1 MPIDGAAARAAGP
14 VRAAEGLDGRGGLR
28 GQPAARA
35 RRISAGRSLATLVA
49 VLSLGGCLPLA
60 TLNRIL
66 IPGDGFTLQRGIA
79 YGPEPRQALDVY
91 TPAGLT
97 VARGHEGRPV
107 VVFFY
112 GGSWQSGSRSYYRF
126 IGEALTAHGI
136 VTVVVDHRLYPEVVF
151 PAFVADAAQAVAW
164 VHSNIAS
171 FGGDPDR
178 IFLMGHS
185 SGAHIAALLATDR
198 SYLRDA
204 GVPAARVRGLI
215 GLAGPYAIDP
225 FRYRTTRAI
234 FAGLA
239 TPAPM
244 QPLSFVDGREPP
256 MLLVHGSRDETV
268 YPANSHALAAAVR
281 AAGGEADV
289 VAVDVGHIEL
299 VLTLARPLK
308 SRTGTL
314 DRIAA
319 FIVAR

>member
-1 MPIDGAAARAAGP
+1 MPLDGGTAPAAGT
-14 VRAAEGLDGRGGLR
+14 VRDAEGLDGREDLR
-28 GQPAARA
+28 GQLAARK
-35 RRISAGRSLATLVA
+35 RRISAGRSLAALVA

-66 IPGDGFTLQRGIA
+66 IPGDGFTVHRGIA
-79 YGPEPRQALDVY
+79 YGLEPRQTLDVY
-91 TPAGLT
+91 TPAD
-97 VARGHEGRPV
+97 VRGAGGRNARPV

-112 GGSWQSGSRSYYRF
+112 GGSWQSGRGAYYRF
-126 IGEALTAHGI
+126 IGEALTAHGV
-136 VTVVVDHRLYPEVVF
+136 VTVVADHRLYPEVVF

-164 VHSNIAS
+164 VHRNITT
-171 FGGDPDR
+171 FGGDPGR

-185 SGAHIAALLATDR
+185 SGAHIAALLATDKT
-198 SYLRDA
+198 YLREA
-204 GVPAARVRGLI
+204 GVPTADVRGLI

-239 TPAPM
+239 SPAPM
-244 QPLSFVDGREPP
+244 QPLSFVDGSEPP

-268 YPANSHALAAAVR
+268 YPVNSHALAAAVR
-281 AAGGEADV
+281 SAGGEADV
-289 VAVDVGHIEL
+289 VEVDVGHIEL

-308 SRTGTL
+308 SRTGVL

-319 FIVAR
+319 FITAP

>member
-1 MPIDGAAARAAGP
+1 MPLDHATARASGVTGGP
-14 VRAAEGLDGRGGLR
+14 DGRLGR
-28 GQPAARA
+28 DRPAGRTWPRA
-35 RRISAGRSLATLVA
+35 AGRSLAALVA
-49 VLSLGGCLPLA
+49 MLSLGGCWPLA
-60 TLNRIL
+60 TLNRVL
-66 IPGDGFTLQRGIA
+66 IPGDGFALDRGIA
-79 YGPEPRQALDVY
+79 YGPEPRQRLDVY
-91 TPAGLT
+91 TPVRPQA
-97 VARGHEGRPV
+97 AAHPV

-112 GGSWQSGSRSYYRF
+112 GGSWQSGSRAYYRF
-126 IGEALTAHGI
+126 IGEALTAHGA

-164 VHSNIAS
+164 VNGNIAA

-198 SYLRDA
+198 TYLRRVN
-204 GVPAARVRGLI
+204 VPTASVRGLI

-225 FRYRTTRAI
+225 FRYRSTRPI

-244 QPLSFVDGREPP
+244 QPLSFVTGGEPP
-256 MLLVHGSRDETV
+256 MLLLHGSRDETV

-281 AAGGEADV
+281 TAGGEAEV
-289 VAVDVGHIEL
+289 VEADSGHIEL
-299 VLTLARPLK
+299 VLTLVRPLK

-314 DRIAA
+314 ERIAA
-319 FIVAR
+319 FIADH